1 MKLFRIST
9 VPISLNILLKGQ
21 LRYLN
26 QFYEVTAISGQGD
39 ELDEVE
45 QREGVKVHPIA
56 IERRISP
63 LKDLVSLLQLY
74 RYFKREKPD
83 IIHSITPKGGLL
95 AMIAGKWAGVPVRMH
110 TFTGLIFPHKDGHF
124 QTLLIWMDRVL
135 CHCATHIYPEG
146 KGVREDLERYRITA
160 KPLKILANGNVNGVD
175 TTHFSQSAVD
185 AESIEILRAQ
195 LGVRED
201 DFVFVFVGRLVRDK
215 GINELVT
222 AFKNVASTPL
232 SDRDPTLLSDQ
243 NPIPLS
249 DRTSAGVSNVKL
261 LLVGPP
267 EQHLDPLEPAVL
279 SEIDANPNIIT
290 VGFQQDVRPY
300 FAVSDALVFPSY
312 REGFPNVVLQAGA
325 MGLPSIV
332 TDINGCNE
340 IITNGHNGLIIPVK
354 DSAALENAMRRLA
367 VDRDLYGSLRE
378 HSRPLIESRYR
389 QDRVW
394 EALLEEYREAG
405 GGVIE

>member
-26 QFYEVTAISGQGD
+26 QFYEVTAISGEGE

-95 AMIAGKWAGVPVRMH
+95 TMIAGKWAGVPIRMH
-110 TFTGLIFPHKDGHF
+110 TFTGLIFPHRDGHF
-124 QTLLIWMDRVL
+124 QTLLVWMDRIL

-146 KGVREDLERYRITA
+146 KGVKEDLERYRITG

-175 TTHFSQSAVD
+175 TEYFNRPAV
-185 AESIEILRAQ
+185 ATESVEALRDQ
-195 LGVRED
+195 LGIGEE

-222 AFKNVASTPL
+222 AFKNLTSTPL
-232 SDRDPTLLSDQ
+232 SDRTPTLLSE
-243 NPIPLS
+243 
-249 DRTSAGVSNVKL
+249 RASAGVSNVKL
-261 LLVGPP
+261 LLVGPL
-267 EQHLDPLEPAVL
+267 EQHLDPLEPNVL
-279 SEIDANPNIIT
+279 SEIEANPHIIT

-300 FAVSDALVFPSY
+300 FALSDALVFPSY

-325 MGLPSIV
+325 MELPSIV
-332 TDINGCNE
+332 TDISGSNE
-340 IITNGHNGLIIPVK
+340 IIEEGKNGLIIPVK

-367 VDRDLYGSLRE
+367 GDRDLYRSMQE
-378 HSRPLIESRYR
+378 HARPLIESRYR
-389 QDRVW
+389 QDKVW
-394 EALLEEYREAG
+394 AALLEEYRRVAEK
-405 GGVIE
+405 ERE